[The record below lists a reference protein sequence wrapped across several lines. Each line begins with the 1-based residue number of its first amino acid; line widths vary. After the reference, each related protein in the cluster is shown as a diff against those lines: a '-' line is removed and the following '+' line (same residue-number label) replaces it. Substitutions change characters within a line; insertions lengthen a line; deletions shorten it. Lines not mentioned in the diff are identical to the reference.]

1 MSRIPPGPPS
11 GGTVGILFSGG
22 ADLIPRYTLPEMG
35 AIWSE
40 QSKFDSWLKVEIAAC
55 EAWARLGRIPK
66 KDLDVIKKK
75 ARFSVK
81 RIEAIERK
89 TNHDLISFL
98 TSVAENVGPSSRF
111 IHLGLTSTDVVD
123 TAQALQLTAA
133 SDLIL
138 SQLKKLR
145 EVLKRQARKHRYSM
159 MIGRTHGVHAEPVT
173 FGLKM
178 ALWYDETGRQIER
191 LNQAR
196 DQMAVGM
203 ISGAVG
209 TFANIDPR
217 VEKHVCQILGLQ
229 PAPVS
234 TQTLQRDRHA
244 YFLSVLAVIASSLE
258 KFATEI
264 RNLQRT
270 EILEAEEFFAEGQK
284 GSSAMPHKRNPL
296 TAERVAGLARVM
308 RGYALTAQENVAL
321 WHERDITHSSA
332 ERIILPDATILL
344 HYMLAKF
351 IGVMEKLNVYPERMK
366 RNIQLTRGLVSSQQV
381 LLALV
386 KRGYTREEAYA
397 IVQRNAL
404 NAWKNEANFRQLIEA
419 DPDVTKMLTPE
430 EIEECFNLSYH
441 MKNVNY
447 ILKRAGIL

>member
-1 MSRIPPGPPS
+1 
-11 GGTVGILFSGG
+11 
-22 ADLIPRYTLPEMG
+22 MG
-35 AIWSE
+35 HHWSE
-40 QSKFDSWLKVEIAAC
+40 HQKFESWLKVEIAAC
-55 EAWARLGRIPK
+55 EAWNKLGKIPT
-66 KDLDVIKKK
+66 KDLKTIQKK
-75 ARFSVK
+75 AKFTVQRINE
-81 RIEAIERK
+81 IEAE
-89 TNHDLISFL
+89 TNHDLIAFL
-98 TSVAENVGPSSRF
+98 TAVAENIGPSSRF
-111 IHLGLTSTDVVD
+111 VHMGLTSTDVVD
-123 TAQALQLTAA
+123 TAQALQLKA
-133 SDLIL
+133 SADLLIE
-138 SQLKKLR
+138 QLKALR
-145 EVLKRQARKHRYSM
+145 QVLKKQAKTHKYSM

-178 ALWYDETGRQIER
+178 ALWYDEVGRHLDR
-191 LNQAR
+191 LAMAR
-196 DQMAVGM
+196 DQVAVGK

-217 VEKHVCQILGLQ
+217 VEGYVCKRLGLT

-258 KFATEI
+258 KFGTEI

-270 EILEAEEFFAEGQK
+270 EILEAEEFFAKGQK

-308 RGYALTAQENVAL
+308 RGYALAAQENVAL

-332 ERIILPDATILL
+332 ERIILPDACILL
-344 HYMLAKF
+344 HYMMAKF
-351 IGVMEKLNVYPERMK
+351 IHVMDKLNVYPARMK

-386 KRGYTREEAYA
+386 KRGYTREKAYA

-404 NAWKNEANFRQLIEA
+404 NAWENEANFRALIEA
-419 DPDVTKMLTPE
+419 DPEVTKILEPSV
-430 EIEECFNLSYH
+430 IEECFDLSYH
-441 MKNVNY
+441 LKNVDY
-447 ILKRAGIL
+447 ILKRSGIL

>member
-1 MSRIPPGPPS
+1 M
-11 GGTVGILFSGG
+11 
-22 ADLIPRYTLPEMG
+22 IPRYTLPEMG

-40 QSKFDSWLKVEIAAC
+40 QSKFESWLKVEIAAC
-55 EAWARLGRIPK
+55 EAWARLGRIPP
-66 KDLDVIKKK
+66 KDLAVIKKK
-75 ARFSVK
+75 AKFSVK

-138 SQLKKLR
+138 AQLKKLR
-145 EVLKRQARKHRYSM
+145 EVLKRQARKHRYTM

-178 ALWYDETGRQIER
+178 ALWYDEVGRQIDR

-196 DQMAVGM
+196 EQMAVGM

-217 VEKHVCQILGLQ
+217 VEKHVCQILGLK

-308 RGYALTAQENVAL
+308 RGYALAAQENVAL

-344 HYMLAKF
+344 HYMLVQF
-351 IGVMEKLNVYPERMK
+351 INVMEKLNVYPERMK

-386 KRGYTREEAYA
+386 KRGYTREQAYA

-419 DPDVTKMLTPE
+419 DPDVTKLLTLE

>member
-1 MSRIPPGPPS
+1 M
-11 GGTVGILFSGG
+11 
-22 ADLIPRYTLPEMG
+22 IPRYILPAMG
-35 AIWSE
+35 ALWSE
-40 QSKFDSWLKVEIAAC
+40 QAKYESWLKVEIAAC
-55 EAWARLGRIPK
+55 EAWARLGRVPR
-66 KDLDVIKKK
+66 KDLAAIRKK
-75 ARFSVK
+75 AKFSVK
-81 RIEAIERK
+81 RIEAIERR

-133 SDLIL
+133 SDLL
-138 SQLKKLR
+138 LAQLRRLR
-145 EVLKRQARKHRYSM
+145 KVLRGQSKAHRYSM

-178 ALWYDETGRQIER
+178 ALWYDEVGRQIER
-191 LNQAR
+191 LQQAR
-196 DQMAVGM
+196 KHMAVGKV
-203 ISGAVG
+203 SGAVG

-217 VEKHVCQILGLQ
+217 VEKHVCRLLGLK

-258 KFATEI
+258 KFSTEI

-270 EILEAEEFFAEGQK
+270 EILEVEEFFAEGQK

-308 RGYALTAQENVAL
+308 RGYALAAQENVAL

-344 HYMLAKF
+344 HYMLEKF
-351 IGVMEKLNVYPERMK
+351 IGIMEKLNVYPDRMQ

-386 KRGYTREEAYA
+386 GKGYTREQAYA

-404 NAWKNEANFRQLIEA
+404 NAWKNELNFKELIYSDA
-419 DPDVTKMLTPE
+419 DVARKLSKK
-430 EIEECFNLSYH
+430 EIEECFDLSYH
-441 MKNVNY
+441 LKNVDY
-447 ILKRAGIL
+447 LLKRAGII

>member
-1 MSRIPPGPPS
+1 LLFPPRFRESSEPEDFYFKG
-11 GGTVGILFSGG
+11 VG
-22 ADLIPRYTLPEMG
+22 LIPRYTLPEMG
-35 AIWSE
+35 ALWTE
-40 QSKFDSWLKVEIAAC
+40 QSKFESWLKVEIAAC
-55 EAWARLGRIPK
+55 EAWDKLGRIPR
-66 KDLDVIKKK
+66 KDLAIIKKK
-75 ARFSVK
+75 AKFSLN
-81 RIEAIERK
+81 RIETIERR
-89 TNHDLISFL
+89 TNHDLIAFL

-111 IHLGLTSTDVVD
+111 IHMGLTSTDVVD

-133 SDLIL
+133 TDLIHA
-138 SQLKKLR
+138 QLKRLQD
-145 EVLKRQARKHRYSM
+145 VLKRLARKHRYSM
-159 MIGRTHGVHAEPVT
+159 MMGRTHGVHAEPIT

-178 ALWYDETGRQIER
+178 ALWYDEIGRQIDR

-196 DQMAVGM
+196 EHLAVGK

-217 VEKHVCQILGLQ
+217 VERFVCKRLGLK

-244 YFLSVLAVIASSLE
+244 YFLSVLAVMASSLE

-270 EILEAEEFFAEGQK
+270 EILEVEEYFAEGQK

-308 RGYALTAQENVAL
+308 RGYALAAQENVAL

-344 HYMLAKF
+344 NYMLAKF
-351 IGVMEKLNVYPERMK
+351 IGIMEKLNVYPKRMK

-386 KRGYTREEAYA
+386 KQGCTREKAYA

-404 NAWKNEANFRQLIEA
+404 NAWRNEVNFRELIEK
-419 DPDVTKMLTPE
+419 DRDVAKLLTPAQ
-430 EIEECFNLSYH
+430 IESCFDLFYH
-441 MKNVNY
+441 MKNVDY
-447 ILKRAGIL
+447 ILKRVGIL